1 MKRIL
6 YILASLLIL
15 AGCNDMLNVA
25 DKTTLPDGEMAVNL
39 VVDGP
44 MAGPGTRSYVSGQ
57 ETAISTIK
65 MICFDGGGSY
75 LTARDG
81 VVTATDAT
89 HGTLTGTVPANTA
102 RIHFVANFAGLDL
115 SSFSMGALERT
126 MMKSGQLSSGINDD
140 VRFWGY
146 HKEESTA
153 AMSAWLTGGN
163 KVILLRDRAKITVT
177 NSDADIASLQW
188 TVSNGLNKGLVAAM
202 SSSDNSNPYDNTYST
217 STILTEY
224 RSSGT
229 YTLSDAESIWTGPG
243 AANPQF
249 LFENANS
256 TDPVKII
263 VKATY
268 TDGTTRYH
276 TILLQDKDKKMYRI
290 YRNQSFVL
298 TIKDLPSKAE
308 TTSVGSDSFEDAVTT
323 TNYSNNPFAQVARE
337 VNEINNEEYRLT
349 VEKVELFYD
358 SGTSGTVNFTY
369 TDLDGN
375 GVSGVSDSDFEVS
388 WEPKDDTDERPDVSP
403 VTTAPAVTYSASTG
417 KGTITF
423 PLNTITS
430 ELKFN
435 TLQVVAP
442 SGLTRYV
449 DVYSITAFSFA
460 TAPKLVDN
468 GTKRSVGDYQRETY
482 KLTFALPAT
491 LPNAVYPLT
500 VKMYTGTLVPFSDNT
515 ATAPHGSFNVAVD
528 KTNFLDAT
536 DQSNQWNYNA
546 NKWDSWYEFVISEL
560 SADNSYT
567 VYLNAFVEELFPAL
581 TKSTV
586 GLYFEIDNFGGR
598 IPLSAAA
605 PQPTSKTVTFDAA
618 SFSFSDHAARAEQN
632 GITVALSNSSK
643 SGNNITTGYR
653 TGDWFWGYDYYD
665 GIISFS
671 TNKAIL
677 TGITLSYVNGQTGG
691 PVTASTGSFTKNT
704 STGVWS
710 GGNNTQNVTLTMT
723 RNNNNNYPQLTS
735 IAVTYLSY

>member
-1 MKRIL
+1 MKRVF
-6 YILASLLIL
+6 YIFASLLIL

-25 DKTTLPDGEMAVNL
+25 DNKALPDGEMAVRL
-39 VVDGP
+39 TLDGP

-57 ETAISTIK
+57 ETAVSTIK

-115 SSFSMGALERT
+115 SSFNMGALERA
-126 MMKSGQLSSGINDD
+126 MMKSSQLSSGINDD

-146 HKEESTA
+146 HKEDSPS
-153 AMSAWLTGGN
+153 AMASWLTGGN

-177 NSDADIASLQW
+177 NSDTDIASLQW
-188 TVSNGLNKGLVAAM
+188 TVSNGLNKGFVAAM

-276 TILLQDKDKKMYRI
+276 TILLQDQDKKMYRI

-308 TTSVGSDSFEDAVTT
+308 TSSIGSDSFDAAVTT

-349 VEKVELFYD
+349 VEKVQLFYD

-369 TDLDGN
+369 TDLNGN
-375 GVSGVSDSDFEVS
+375 GVSSVSASDFEVS

-403 VTTAPAVTYSASTG
+403 VTTAPTVSYNASTG

-435 TLQVVAP
+435 TLQVVSP

-460 TAPKLVDN
+460 TAPTLVDN
-468 GTKRSVGDYQRETY
+468 GTKRSVGGVQRETY

-536 DQSNQWNYNA
+536 DQSAQWNYNA
-546 NKWDSWYEFVISEL
+546 NKWDSWYEFVISEP

-567 VYLNAFVEELFPAL
+567 IYLNAFVEELLPL
-581 TKSTV
+581 IKSTV
-586 GLYFEIDNFGGR
+586 GLYFEIENFGAR
-598 IPLSAAA
+598 TALHAAA
-605 PQPTSKTVTFDAA
+605 PQPTSKTVNFTPGNFD
-618 SFSFSDHAARAEQN
+618 FGWGDDDDHTIN
-632 GITVALSNSSK
+632 GIKVSLDRFDKSGNYLVAGYRSWGTNYSGTINVVSNNGAAISGIVITYRSGYLGGTVSASSGSFSK
-643 SGNNITTGYR
+643 SGTTGTW
-653 TGDWFWGYDYYD
+653 TG
-665 GIISFS
+665 
-671 TNKAIL
+671 
-677 TGITLSYVNGQTGG
+677 
-691 PVTASTGSFTKNT
+691 NT
-704 STGVWS
+704 D
-710 GGNNTQNVTLTMT
+710 NVTLTLSAGSG
-723 RNNNNNYPQLTS
+723 NSFANISAIN
-735 IAVTYLSY
+735 VTYLSY